1 MAVVAGD
8 EDFVDQIYEAAIV
21 PELWPGVLDHLT
33 RIGGGFGTCLL
44 TADANNLRWTA
55 TNALRPVFEDWLAQG
70 WHLRNTRMPRLLAL
84 RHAGFI
90 REVDVFTEAELAA
103 NPEVTD
109 FFNRKYG
116 LGRAGG
122 TAIPMASGELLVIS
136 IEREFAKG
144 PIGRQAIAQLDALRP
159 HLARAGLLSGRLLLE
174 RARAIASALDTIGLP
189 AAVLRDPG
197 GVLAVNRQFSMLV
210 PRVFQDRKDRLRAVD
225 ARADLLLGTA
235 LSEIGMT
242 GAGVRSIPIA
252 ASDGQSPFIVHVIPV
267 RGLARDI
274 FSQGVAVVVAMPVDR
289 AAVPSAELL
298 QGLFDLTPAEARVA
312 RGIGE
317 GGTIESLAAE
327 LGLSRETVRSQL
339 RAVFAKVGV
348 TRQADLVALLSGLA
362 LPRG

>member
-1 MAVVAGD
+1 
-8 EDFVDQIYEAAIV
+8 
-21 PELWPGVLDHLT
+21 
-33 RIGGGFGTCLL
+33 
-44 TADANNLRWTA
+44 
-55 TNALRPVFEDWLAQG
+55 
-70 WHLRNTRMPRLLAL
+70 
-84 RHAGFI
+84 
-90 REVDVFTEAELAA
+90 
-103 NPEVTD
+103 
-109 FFNRKYG
+109 
-116 LGRAGG
+116 
-122 TAIPMASGELLVIS
+122 
-136 IEREFAKG
+136 
-144 PIGRQAIAQLDALRP
+144 
-159 HLARAGLLSGRLLLE
+159 
-174 RARAIASALDTIGLP
+174 
-189 AAVLRDPG
+189 
-197 GVLAVNRQFSMLV
+197 MLV
-210 PRVFQDRKDRLRAVD
+210 PRVLQDRKDRLRAVD